1 MAAER
6 EDATREG
13 VGISGA
19 QRERLARFARR
30 FRRNTKAMLGL
41 TIVVSLVFVAIFA
54 RPIVVEGFTVQPFS
68 LAPHPVAETNIPD
81 RTQAPSLAHPFG
93 TDDLGR
99 DVFSRVVVGSRISL
113 KVGFGAISVALAVG
127 ATIGVVAGYVGGLT
141 DELLMRLMD
150 AAMAF
155 PPVLLA
161 LTLLVVLGPELN
173 NVIIALAFVYTP
185 FIARVS
191 RSAALAERNEAYVE
205 AAVAR
210 GESGPRIV
218 FGEVFPNCTAPMLVQ
233 GSLNVSFA
241 ILAEASLSFLGLGA
255 QPPRPSWGLM
265 INTGR
270 GFMET
275 APWMLLFPAL
285 AIGIAVIGFN
295 MLGDGLRDVLDPK
308 VEAIE

>member
-1 MAAER
+1 MATEER
-6 EDATREG
+6 SAADRLGLTG
-13 VGISGA
+13 PK
-19 QRERLARFARR
+19 RERAVRFARK
-30 FRRNTKAMLGL
+30 FRRNTKAVVGL
-41 TIVVSLVFVAIFA
+41 SLVLLLVLVAVFA
-54 RPIVVEGFTVQPFS
+54 PLI
-68 LAPHPVAETNIPD
+68 APYPVAETNIED
-81 RTQAPSLAHPFG
+81 RTEAPSLEHPFG

-99 DVFSRVVVGSRISL
+99 DIFSRVVMGSRISL
-113 KVGFGAISVALAVG
+113 YVGFGAISGALVVG
-127 ATIGVVAGYVGGLT
+127 AVIGVIAGYAGGIV
-141 DELLMRLMD
+141 DEVLMRIMD

-161 LTLLVVLGPELN
+161 LTLLVVLGPELS
-173 NVIIALAFVYTP
+173 NVVIALAFVYTP
-185 FIARVS
+185 YIARVT
-191 RSAALAERNEAYVE
+191 RSAALAERSEAYVE

-210 GESGPRIV
+210 GEGNSRIV
-218 FGEVFPNCTAPMLVQ
+218 FSEVLPNCMAPILVQ

-285 AIGIAVIGFN
+285 AIGIAVVGFN

>member
-1 MAAER
+1 MAAEQSTGDSTDGR
-6 EDATREG
+6 FGLTDSQ
-13 VGISGA
+13 I
-19 QRERLARFARR
+19 ERVLAFARK
-30 FRRNTKAMLGL
+30 FRHNTKAMIGL
-41 TIVVSLVFVAIFA
+41 TIVLSLFLVAAFA
-54 RPIVVEGFTVQPFS
+54 PFI
-68 LAPHPVAETNIPD
+68 APYGMNDTNIQE
-81 RTQAPSLAHPFG
+81 RTQGPSVEHPFG

-99 DVFSRVVVGSRISL
+99 DIFSRVVLGSRISL
-113 KVGFGAISVALAVG
+113 YVGLGSISVALAVG
-127 ATIGVVAGYVGGLT
+127 AISGVIAGYAGGLV
-141 DELLMRLMD
+141 DEVLMRVMD

-161 LTLLVVLGPELN
+161 LTLLVVLGPELR

-185 FIARVS
+185 YIARVS
-191 RSAALAERNEAYVE
+191 RSAALSERNEAYVE
-205 AAVAR
+205 SAVAR
-210 GESGPRIV
+210 GESDTRIV
-218 FGEVFPNCTAPMLVQ
+218 FSEVFPNCMAPILVQ

-265 INTGR
+265 IDTGR
-270 GFMET
+270 GFMQT

-285 AIGIAVIGFN
+285 AIGIAVVGFN

>member
-1 MAAER
+1 MAAEQR
-6 EDATREG
+6 SIAGRLGLTG
-13 VGISGA
+13 PK
-19 QRERLARFARR
+19 RERAARFARK
-30 FRRNTKAMLGL
+30 FRRNTKAMVGL
-41 TIVVSLVFVAIFA
+41 SLVLLLVLVAIFA
-54 RPIVVEGFTVQPFS
+54 PLI
-68 LAPHPVAETNIPD
+68 APYPVAETSIED
-81 RTQAPSLAHPFG
+81 RTEAPSLEHPFG

-99 DVFSRVVVGSRISL
+99 DIFSRVVMGSRISL
-113 KVGFGAISVALAVG
+113 YVGFGAISGALVVG
-127 ATIGVVAGYVGGLT
+127 AVIGVIAGYAGGIV
-141 DELLMRLMD
+141 DEVLMRVMD

-161 LTLLVVLGPELN
+161 LTLLVVLGPELS
-173 NVIIALAFVYTP
+173 NVVIALAFVYTP
-185 FIARVS
+185 YIARVT
-191 RSAALAERNEAYVE
+191 RSAALAERSEAYVE

-210 GESGPRIV
+210 GEGDSRIV
-218 FGEVFPNCTAPMLVQ
+218 FNEVLPNCMAPILVQ

-285 AIGIAVIGFN
+285 AIGLAVVGFN

>member
-1 MAAER
+1 MAAEQQSVADR
-6 EDATREG
+6 LGLAG
-13 VGISGA
+13 PK
-19 QRERLARFARR
+19 RERAARFARK
-30 FRRNTKAMLGL
+30 FRSNTKAMVGL
-41 TIVVSLVFVAIFA
+41 SLVLLLVLVAIFA
-54 RPIVVEGFTVQPFS
+54 PII
-68 LAPHPVAETNIPD
+68 APYPVAETSIED
-81 RTQAPSLAHPFG
+81 RTEAPSLEHPFG

-99 DVFSRVVVGSRISL
+99 DIFSRVVMGSRISL
-113 KVGFGAISVALAVG
+113 YVGFGAISGALVVG
-127 ATIGVVAGYVGGLT
+127 AVIGVVAGYSGGIV
-141 DELLMRLMD
+141 DEILMRVMD

-161 LTLLVVLGPELN
+161 LTLLVVLGPELS
-173 NVIIALAFVYTP
+173 NVVIALAFVYTP
-185 FIARVS
+185 YIARVT
-191 RSAALAERNEAYVE
+191 RSAALAERSEAYVE

-210 GESGPRIV
+210 GEGDSRIV
-218 FGEVFPNCTAPMLVQ
+218 FSEVLPNCMAPILVQ

-285 AIGIAVIGFN
+285 AIGIAVVGFN

>member
-1 MAAER
+1 MATER
-6 EDATREG
+6 ETDRGRFT
-13 VGISGA
+13 VTQS
-19 QRERLARFARR
+19 QRDRIARFVRK
-30 FRRNTKAMLGL
+30 FRSNTKAMLGFS
-41 TIVVSLVFVAIFA
+41 IVVLLVLVAIFA
-54 RPIVVEGFTVQPFS
+54 PVIAPYPID
-68 LAPHPVAETNIPD
+68 ATNIED
-81 RTQAPSLAHPFG
+81 RSQAPSIEHPFG

-99 DVFSRVVVGSRISL
+99 DIFSRVVMGSRISL
-113 KVGFGAISVALAVG
+113 YVGFGAISGALAVG
-127 ATIGVVAGYVGGLT
+127 AVVGVVAGYAGGLT
-141 DELLMRLMD
+141 DEILMRVMD

-161 LTLLVVLGPELN
+161 LTLLVVLGPDLS

-185 FIARVS
+185 YIARVS

-210 GESGPRIV
+210 GESDSRIV
-218 FGEVFPNCTAPMLVQ
+218 FSEVFPNCMAPMLVQ

-285 AIGIAVIGFN
+285 AIGIAVVGFN